1 MNNNLGNPLASGA
14 SSAAGVS
21 ASLSANGADAVKPA
35 LPAPAAGAGAA
46 ADAAYKTKATEAAVK
61 FEGYF
66 ISQMLH
72 QMRAGTNA
80 LAPKDSAEN
89 DPTNSD
95 MLDMVDNMVADK
107 LASQRAFGVAD
118 MILRQLL
125 PPAPVLATPESKT
138 KVPRINTVAKGNSD
152 NISSEL
158 NNQD

>member
-1 MNNNLGNPLASGA
+1 MNNSNPLVSGA

-21 ASLSANGADAVKPA
+21 ASLNADVVKPA
-35 LPAPAAGAGAA
+35 SLQTPAAGAGAA

-72 QMRAGTNA
+72 QMRAGTSA
-80 LAPKDSAEN
+80 LASKDSAEN

-125 PPAPVLATPESKT
+125 PSAPPLATPESKI
-138 KVPRINTVAKGNSD
+138 KVPRINTVARGNSD